1 MEKLAQ
7 TAIGIINELHTERLD
22 YNSEYIPLINAA
34 MKLEDLEEILGDE
47 YDLNRLAELVKADK
61 EGRCVTLPCKIGDK
75 VYFIRS
81 HFNKYCEIPLEAN
94 VHRIII
100 EKAETI
106 FKTVTKGGLDRN
118 FYQRDIG
125 KTVFLT
131 YEQAEKALKEMRAEI

>member
-1 MEKLAQ
+1 MKIDGARLMEKLAQ
-7 TAIGIINELHTERLD
+7 TAIDIIDELHTERLD
-22 YNSEYIPLINAA
+22 YESEYIPLIDAA
-34 MKLEDLEEILGDE
+34 MKLRDLEEVEEKG
-47 YDLNRLAELVKADK
+47 RLIE
-61 EGRCVTLPCKIGDK
+61 LPCKIGDK

-81 HFNKYCEIPLEAN
+81 RFNKYCEIPLEAN

-118 FYQRDIG
+118 FYQRDID

-131 YEQAEKALKEMRAEI
+131 YEQAEKTLKEMRCENE